1 MQPETNVGGTFGGH
15 GMGGGDTPAY
25 YTCTFAC
32 WDELGSSSILFYH
45 LQLTQVRHWFT
56 AGAFTFVIP
65 VTLICEDSSGF
76 AHKFCW
82 FRALSPCWD
91 FLLL

>member
-45 LQLTQVRHWFT
+45 LQLTQVRH
-56 AGAFTFVIP
+56 
-65 VTLICEDSSGF
+65 
-76 AHKFCW
+76 
-82 FRALSPCWD
+82 
-91 FLLL
+91 